1 MADLISEISIKLTSV
16 LKNPL
21 SIQLPDSGFSTKL
34 EQMEV
39 LWWTITFL
47 LMIGGIIGS
56 IVPFLPGPTI
66 VFAGAVL
73 HKLMLPEQSVGWWTI
88 GVIAFLLVASYVIDF
103 ISGAAGAKYFGA
115 SRWGAIGGILGATV
129 GIFFGLPGIFIG
141 PLVGALL
148 FELLAGKKI
157 LPAGKSGFG
166 TLVGTTAG
174 IILKVV
180 ISIVMVL
187 AFIIGLF
194 F

>member
-1 MADLISEISIKLTSV
+1 MKSL
-16 LKNPL
+16 L
-21 SIQLPDSGFSTKL
+21 SIQLPDGGFSAKL
-34 EQMEV
+34 PNMEV
-39 LWWTITFL
+39 LWWTICVLLFL
-47 LMIGGIIGS
+47 TGIVGS
-56 IVPFLPGPTI
+56 VVPFLPGTTI

-88 GVIAFLLVASYVIDF
+88 GGISFLLLLSYVLDF

-148 FELLAGKKI
+148 FELLAGKKV
-157 LPAGKSGFG
+157 LPAGKSGLG

-174 IILKVV
+174 IIAKVV
-180 ISIVMVL
+180 LSIVMVVVF
-187 AFIIGLF
+187 FIGIWL
-194 F
+194 